1 MSQPPPSR
9 VPEEI
14 LRGAGV
20 GIREYYTRLTS
31 GLYYLWDQLKN
42 ITESRVT
49 LIENALPGIS
59 GVVPTRD
66 SATELTFSS
75 GYISTGGKVYEVSE
89 ITKTLGTAWAEGD
102 AGGEFSGATIGNTD
116 DYYCIAISKDSAPST
131 VDIGFDDNASGTN
144 APSGWTVLKE
154 VFRGM
159 TNGSGNLYAFA
170 AYEHAGGGVDVEYD
184 VQDREFIDNPTVTNR
199 VNKTLSRVPP
209 DATSDMIWSLL
220 DSGGGAVGNI
230 TMLVTRSDQTDTP
243 PDTAGYTLFIKPI
256 SASDTPVATIRYKVR
271 ADSDRVVSYRCDTAS
286 NNLAVLANMIGYTL
300 ERR

>member
-102 AGGEFSGATIGNTD
+102 GGGEFSGATIGNTD
-116 DYYCIAISKDSAPST
+116 DYYCIAISKDTAPST

-154 VFRGM
+154 VYRGM
-159 TNGSGNLYAFA
+159 TNSSGQIDAKTVT
-170 AYEHAGGGVDVEYD
+170 ETAGGGLRVKYPPGTT
-184 VQDREFIDNPTVTNR
+184 EFSEANAGTGEIT
-199 VNKTLSRVPP
+199 KTLVY
-209 DATSDMIWSLL
+209 I
-220 DSGGGAVGNI
+220 
-230 TMLVTRSDQTDTP
+230 P
-243 PDTAGYTLFIKPI
+243 PDTEGIISWGLVDSSPVGHTYFICYETDKPTVVPSLSNYLLHTR
-256 SASDTPVATIRYKVR
+256 SANTT
-271 ADSDRVVSYRCDTAS
+271 ADSSVVPLIVDSSRQVHYRLSNSDAGVRVKATT
-286 NNLAVLANMIGYTL
+286 LGYQL

>member
-102 AGGEFSGATIGNTD
+102 GGGEFSDATIGNTD
-116 DYYCIAISKDSAPST
+116 DYYCIAISKDTSPT
-131 VDIGFDDNASGTN
+131 TIDIGFDDNEDGTN
-144 APSGWTVLKE
+144 APAGWTVLKE

-159 TNGSGNLYAFA
+159 TNSSGEIDAKTVT
-170 AYEHAGGGVDVEYD
+170 ETAGGGLLVKYNSGNG
-184 VQDREFIDNPTVTNR
+184 EFSE
-199 VNKTLSRVPP
+199 VNVGTGEITKTLAYVPP
-209 DATSDMIWSLL
+209 NTEGVISWGLFDSSPVSDTFFICYETDKATSTPGNSNYLL
-220 DSGGGAVGNI
+220 H
-230 TMLVTRSDQTDTP
+230 TRSGNTT
-243 PDTAGYTLFIKPI
+243 
-256 SASDTPVATIRYKVR
+256 
-271 ADSDRVVSYRCDTAS
+271 ADSAIIPLIADASRQVHYRLSNSDAGVRTA
-286 NNLAVLANMIGYTL
+286 AVTIGYRL